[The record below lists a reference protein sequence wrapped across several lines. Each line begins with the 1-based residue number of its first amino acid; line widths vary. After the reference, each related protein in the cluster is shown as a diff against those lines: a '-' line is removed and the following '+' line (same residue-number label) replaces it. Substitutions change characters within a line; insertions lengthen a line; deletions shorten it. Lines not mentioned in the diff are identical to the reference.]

1 MKELEKNNL
10 LGKIAYEIA
19 FIAYLEGVK
28 KSSTNSGLTNS
39 EVDTLEK
46 EFQQKIWFKV
56 QILSVNKINDETLFK
71 MSDETLK
78 LYFG

>member
-1 MKELEKNNL
+1 MKELENNL
-10 LGKIAYEIA
+10 LGKIAYEMA

-28 KSSTNSGLTNS
+28 VSEETNNNF
-39 EVDTLEK
+39 ETLEEK
-46 EFQQKIWFKV
+46 FQKVWFKV

-71 MSDETLK
+71 TSDEILK